1 VGDSDRFIIL
11 VLLYR
16 RAITIDLLSWFYIR
30 GGRHRSIYYLGFTV
44 AVGDSLLS
52 WFYSRGGRHQSFYY
66 LGFTVKVGDSDHFI
80 MLVLEYTRVGDSER
94 MIYYLGCTV
103 EMGHG
108 DRFIILVL
116 QQRWAITIELFS

>member
-1 VGDSDRFIIL
+1 MI
-11 VLLYR
+11 VLLY
-16 RAITIDLLSWFYIR
+16 WCC
-30 GGRHRSIYYLGFTV
+30 
-44 AVGDSLLS
+44 
-52 WFYSRGGRHQSFYY
+52 SRGGKQRSFYY
-66 LGFTVKVGDSDHFI
+66 LGFPVKAGDSDHFI